1 MKSLIKYITTVV
13 VLLGVLISIQM
24 NTANAEQPPKPTLS
38 VGSVEVLRGE
48 EINVKIDV
56 SSNPGIA
63 FALIEVEYSEE
74 LDLINVWDGG
84 LWGLPVFE
92 NDLNANPIHLLWD
105 HSEDGDNELDGT
117 LATLQFA
124 LKDDADV
131 GEYWVKIS
139 YDEENIFNS
148 DLQNVSFDTVDA
160 QIVITDPIA
169 PEKFPWIIIAIIA
182 AVIAVAVVV
191 MILLKKNKNKA

>member
-1 MKSLIKYITTVV
+1 MKSLIKYITTIV

-48 EINVKIDV
+48 KINVKIDV

-92 NDLNANPIHLLWD
+92 NDLNANPIHLSWD
-105 HSEDGDNELDGT
+105 HSEDGDNGLDGT

-169 PEKFPWIIIAIIA
+169 PEKFPWIIIVIIA

-191 MILLKKNKNKA
+191 LILLKKNKNKA